1 MSPTEVHKDSR
12 VPARYIVAD
21 QTAGLTLEPL
31 EGLKSNAA
39 EESLGCARRP
49 VRMPE
54 RSQINRAC
62 RHNVSTSQLRV
73 AAPRRCWKYNTQL
86 PENTKHTTYF
96 IIMFGP

>member
-21 QTAGLTLEPL
+21 QTAGLTLEPS

-49 VRMPE
+49 LRMRE
-54 RSQINRAC
+54 RSQMNRAC
-62 RHNVSTSQLRV
+62 RHIPTEGGR
-73 AAPRRCWKYNTQL
+73 
-86 PENTKHTTYF
+86 TTPLLG
-96 IIMFGP
+96 I